1 MKLSK
6 PRIEYV
12 YGEGRRISFLIHA
25 DSVKEA
31 ERLVDTAGDK
41 TLEGVI
47 KVFREKRSLTA
58 NAYFHVLVTKIAAA
72 LNTDIQSVKRRMVC
86 SYGAV
91 ADKDNV
97 PITVTVPK
105 GVDINVYFDYAT
117 WIYGDSE
124 GDTYIIY
131 KPTHLLDSRE
141 FSRLVEKTAEEAKAL
156 GIEVLPDAELE
167 RLYALSNKEQ
177 GSASV

>member
-1 MKLSK
+1 MKLLK

-12 YGEGRRISFLIHA
+12 YGEGRRISFLLPA

-31 ERLVDTAGDK
+31 ERLVDASYDK
-41 TLEGVI
+41 VLEGVI

-72 LNTDIQSVKRRMVC
+72 LNTDIQSVKKRLVC

-105 GVDINVYFDYAT
+105 GVDINLYFDYAA

-131 KPTHLLDSRE
+131 KPTHLLDSRD
-141 FSRLVEKTAEEAKAL
+141 FARLIDATVEEAKQL
-156 GIEVLPDAELE
+156 GIETLPKEELE
-167 RLYALSNKEQ
+167 RLYALPNEK
-177 GSASV
+177 

>member
-12 YGEGRRISFLIHA
+12 YGEGRRISFLLHA

-31 ERLVDTAGDK
+31 ERLVDSAGDK

-97 PITVTVPK
+97 PITVTVPTGFRQVTIKYLIIWSAITTRAPIISANK
-105 GVDINVYFDYAT
+105 G
-117 WIYGDSE
+117 IY
-124 GDTYIIY
+124 
-131 KPTHLLDSRE
+131 P
-141 FSRLVEKTAEEAKAL
+141 
-156 GIEVLPDAELE
+156 P
-167 RLYALSNKEQ
+167 
-177 GSASV
+177 

>member
-6 PRIEYV
+6 PRLTYE
-12 YGEGRRISFLIHA
+12 YGEGRRISFLLHA

-31 ERLVDTAGDK
+31 ERLCDTAGEKMLD
-41 TLEGVI
+41 GVI
-47 KVFREKRSLTA
+47 KVYREKRSLTA
-58 NAYFHVLVTKIAAA
+58 NAYFHVLCTKIAAA

-86 SYGAV
+86 SYGSV

-105 GVDINVYFDYAT
+105 GVDINLYFDYAA
-117 WIYGDSE
+117 WIYGDPE

-141 FSRLVEKTAEEAKAL
+141 FGRLVDATCEEAKAL

-167 RLYALSNKEQ
+167 RLYAQ
-177 GSASV
+177 VH

>member
-12 YGEGRRISFLIHA
+12 YGEGRRISFLLHA
-25 DSVKEA
+25 ESVKEA
-31 ERLVDTAGDK
+31 ERLVDSTGDK
-41 TLEGVI
+41 MLEGVI

-58 NAYFHVLVTKIAAA
+58 NAYFHVLVAKIAAA
-72 LNTDIQSVKRRMVC
+72 LNTDIQSVKKRMVC

-105 GVDINVYFDYAT
+105 GVDIGLYFDYAA

-131 KPTHLLDSRE
+131 KPTHLLNTRE
-141 FSRLVEKTAEEAKAL
+141 FSRLVDATVEEAKSL
-156 GIEVLPDAELE
+156 GIETLPRAELE
-167 RLYALSNKEQ
+167 RLYAQIDK
-177 GSASV
+177 GV

>member
-12 YGEGRRISFLIHA
+12 YGEGRRISFLLHA

-31 ERLVDTAGDK
+31 ERLVDASDGK
-41 TLEGVI
+41 VLEGVI
-47 KVFREKRSLTA
+47 KVFREKRSLSA

-72 LNTDIQSVKRRMVC
+72 LNTDIQSVKKRMVC

-105 GVDINVYFDYAT
+105 GVDINLYFDYAA

-131 KPTHLLDSRE
+131 KPTHLLNTRE
-141 FSRLVEKTAEEAKAL
+141 FSRLVDATVEEAKSL
-156 GIEVLPDAELE
+156 GIETLPKAELE
-167 RLYALSNKEQ
+167 RLYAQIDK
-177 GSASV
+177 GV

>member
-12 YGEGRRISFLIHA
+12 YGEGRRISFLLHA

-31 ERLVDTAGDK
+31 ERLVDSTGDK
-41 TLEGVI
+41 MLEGVI

-72 LNTDIQSVKRRMVC
+72 LNTDIQSVKKRMVC

-105 GVDINVYFDYAT
+105 GVDIGLYFDYAA

-131 KPTHLLDSRE
+131 KPTHLLNTRE
-141 FSRLVEKTAEEAKAL
+141 FSRLVDATVEEAKSL
-156 GIEVLPDAELE
+156 GIETLPKAELE
-167 RLYALSNKEQ
+167 RLYAQIDK
-177 GSASV
+177 GV

>member
-12 YGEGRRISFLIHA
+12 YGEGRRISFLLHA

-31 ERLVDTAGDK
+31 ERLVDSAGDK

-72 LNTDIQSVKRRMVC
+72 LNTDIQSVKKRLVC

-97 PITVTVPK
+97 PITVTVPN
-105 GVDINVYFDYAT
+105 GVDINVYFDYAS

-141 FSRLVEKTAEEAKAL
+141 FARLIDATVEEAKQL
-156 GIEVLPDAELE
+156 GIETLPPNELR
-167 RLYALSNKEQ
+167 RLYEIPNEK
-177 GSASV
+177 

>member
-12 YGEGRRISFLIHA
+12 YGEGRRISFLLHA

-31 ERLVDTAGDK
+31 ERLVDASDGK
-41 TLEGVI
+41 VLEGVI
-47 KVFREKRSLTA
+47 KVFREKRSLSA

-72 LNTDIQSVKRRMVC
+72 LNTDIQSVKKRMVC

-105 GVDINVYFDYAT
+105 GVDINLYFDYAA

-141 FSRLVEKTAEEAKAL
+141 FSRLVSATCEEAKAL

-167 RLYALSNKEQ
+167 RLYAQVNE
-177 GSASV
+177 SV

>member
-12 YGEGRRISFLIHA
+12 YGEGRRISFLLHA

-31 ERLVDTAGDK
+31 ERLVDSAGDK
-41 TLEGVI
+41 TLDGVI

-91 ADKDNV
+91 ANKDNV

-105 GVDINVYFDYAT
+105 GVDINVYFDYAA

-131 KPTHLLDSRE
+131 KPTHLLNTRE
-141 FSRLVEKTAEEAKAL
+141 FSRLVDATVEEAKSL
-156 GIEVLPDAELE
+156 GIETLPKAELE
-167 RLYALSNKEQ
+167 RLYAQVNESM
-177 GSASV
+177 

>member
-12 YGEGRRISFLIHA
+12 YGEGRRISFLLHA

-31 ERLVDTAGDK
+31 ERLVDSAGDK

-105 GVDINVYFDYAT
+105 GVDINVYFDYAA

-141 FSRLVEKTAEEAKAL
+141 FGRLVDSTVEEAKAL
-156 GIEVLPDAELE
+156 GIETLPPDELR
-167 RLYALSNKEQ
+167 RLYAQVNK
-177 GSASV
+177 SV